1 VKEIEQAAVDS
12 STKQEGQ
19 QFTLY
24 ATMEHPDLTF
34 RLLEQI
40 TDKFSEERKLGQGA
54 FGTVYRVRL
63 SAYV

>member
-1 VKEIEQAAVDS
+1 
-12 STKQEGQ
+12 
-19 QFTLY
+19 
-24 ATMEHPDLTF
+24 MENPDLTF

-40 TDKFSEERKLGQGA
+40 TDKLSEERKLGQGA